1 MDAGF
6 VTAWAALAG
15 AALGG
20 MTSFAASWISERA
33 RTTAKENAAE
43 KLRKQELYKDFVL
56 EVSRV
61 YGDALVH
68 DRLELPNLTRLYG
81 LISRMRCLCSETVI
95 EQALA
100 VVHAITDIYNQRKK
114 TPAELDAMIKSGSGE
129 VLHAFCEIC
138 RKELGSDPSF

>member
-20 MTSFAASWISERA
+20 MTSFAASWISERT
-33 RTTAKENAAE
+33 RTKAKEDAAQ
-43 KLRKQELYKDFVL
+43 KLRRQELYKDFVL
-56 EVSRV
+56 EASRV

-68 DRLELPNLTRLYG
+68 DRIELPNLTRLYG
-81 LISRMRCLCSETVI
+81 LISRMRCLCSEAVI
-95 EQALA
+95 EHALA
-100 VVHAITDIYNQRKK
+100 VVHTITDTYKQPKK
-114 TPAELDAMIKSGSGE
+114 TPTELDAMIRNGSGD

-138 RKELGSDPSF
+138 RKELGSDASF